1 MLKIE
6 VRMNASIFVGDIADA
21 DADALCTSTNP
32 RLSLM
37 MGTGASVR
45 ERGGSEVSRACEA
58 IVAAKGP
65 LPAGSAHATTAGR
78 LPHKLVIH
86 CVASD
91 AAHRSSAEIV
101 RVCVRN
107 AVRIAIDAA
116 CGSLALPILAAGHAS
131 LRFDDALQAIA
142 EELRS
147 ASLQRVVFVVND
159 PERAER
165 ARAIVR
171 RVLGGDV
178 EISSSTRVEP
188 EPPSFD

>member
-1 MLKIE
+1 
-6 VRMNASIFVGDIADA
+6 MNASIFVGDIADA

-32 RLSLM
+32 RLSLR
-37 MGTGASVR
+37 MGTGASVL
-45 ERGGSEVSRACEA
+45 ERGGSAVARACEA
-58 IVAAKGP
+58 IVAAEGR

-91 AAHRSSAEIV
+91 AAHRSSTEIV
-101 RVCVRN
+101 RLCVRN
-107 AVRIAIDAA
+107 AVRIATGAGCA
-116 CGSLALPILAAGHAS
+116 SLALPILASGHAH
-131 LRFDDALQAIA
+131 LRFDDSVQTVA

-147 ASLQRVVFVVND
+147 APLERVVFVVND
-159 PERAER
+159 PEQAEP

-178 EISSSTRVEP
+178 EISRSTRVEP
-188 EPPSFD
+188 ESASPWD